1 MTAISDIIKQ
11 LEEKASKYDELIT
24 DLGKLLSKYNANSN
38 PKEELVHV
46 DEKWMEAFNKCQ
58 KWELEGRGENWAWK
72 ADLMKKYGEINHIS
86 NRGTLNNRFNKTAK
100 IMFDHT
106 KQGRKNFV
114 RPRGYE
120 PSKDTEVESETNNI
134 GYERVE
140 SYKPMKKVDVL
151 EDLIKG
157 QTVDIKSKRGD
168 LYDERLFKLI
178 SYYEI
183 PLKLSKKIAQF
194 SNWEYIAQGWCGAE
208 AKGKLTKWVVDN
220 SEVEPVVYAP
230 DNYYYEFTC
239 AKSSETRGRR
249 RTVNTKG
256 PCGKLNIHKTRRQIT
271 DKSKHQGRCKNCGN
285 RVRLNSGN
293 VRLLEGVD

>member
-1 MTAISDIIKQ
+1 MTKISDMIKQ
-11 LEEKASKYDELIT
+11 LEERASKYDELINEI
-24 DLGKLLSKYNANSN
+24 GELLSKHTA
-38 PKEELVHV
+38 EV
-46 DEKWMEAFNKCQ
+46 
-58 KWELEGRGENWAWK
+58 
-72 ADLMKKYGEINHIS
+72 
-86 NRGTLNNRFNKTAK
+86 NNETTQQ
-100 IMFDHT
+100 IP
-106 KQGRKNFV
+106 RK
-114 RPRGYE
+114 R
-120 PSKDTEVESETNNI
+120 
-134 GYERVE
+134 
-140 SYKPMKKVDVL
+140 MKKVDVF

-194 SNWEYIAQGWCGAE
+194 SNWESIAQGWCSAE

-220 SEVEPVVYAP
+220 GEAEPVVYSP

-249 RTVNTKG
+249 RTVNTRG

-271 DKSKHQGRCKNCGN
+271 DTSRHQGRCKNCGN

-293 VRLLEGVD
+293 VRLLEGQIDVTSRSSKHF

>member
-1 MTAISDIIKQ
+1 MTKISDMIKQ
-11 LEEKASKYDELIT
+11 LEEKASKYDELIN
-24 DLGKLLSKYNANSN
+24 DIGELLSKYNANSN

-46 DEKWMEAFNKCQ
+46 DEKWME
-58 KWELEGRGENWAWK
+58 
-72 ADLMKKYGEINHIS
+72 
-86 NRGTLNNRFNKTAK
+86 
-100 IMFDHT
+100 
-106 KQGRKNFV
+106 
-114 RPRGYE
+114 GYE
-120 PSKDTEVESETNNI
+120 PSKDTEVESETTQQI
-134 GYERVE
+134 PHKR
-140 SYKPMKKVDVL
+140 MKKVDVF

-194 SNWEYIAQGWCGAE
+194 SNWESIAQGWCSAE

-220 SEVEPVVYAP
+220 SEAEPVIY
-230 DNYYYEFTC
+230 DTGYYYYEFTC

-249 RTVNTKG
+249 RTVKTRG

-271 DKSKHQGRCKNCGN
+271 DKSKHQGYCKNCGN
-285 RVRLNSGN
+285 RVRLNPGN
-293 VRLLEGVD
+293 VRLLEGAD